1 LTQHRLYD
9 GFDEPD
15 TIAFG
20 LPAAQLMVVVGCALS
35 ALLLLRSP
43 MPKFASVPPALL
55 LAAAGAA
62 LGWLR
67 WQERPLLEWAVLAV
81 RFVARNRGLGVL
93 LASEEPPP
101 VPIPVTPPPASPTPA
116 APPPANPAPPPA
128 PPSPNRQPNHA
139 SGPPRKPGWRQWL
152 EDPQPEPDPE
162 PVRAPEP
169 AKAEQPS
176 PETAGVVQVD
186 QSELTFEDAAP
197 ALALVDTSDDDAE
210 LPEGELEVEDEV
222 GVIVPFTK
230 ARGDEEGEDA
240 NDIISAG
247 TLTVADEIELDTDP
261 PPTAFVGA
269 TRRVTFFS
277 LNGGSGKTT
286 LCTEVACMLASRGEH
301 TPNGVT
307 KQRLKVGIV
316 DLDLRSASVSVRLGI
331 PQPTI
336 WDYATRADG
345 KDVSVQDY
353 MVTHKNGVRA
363 LLGPPKP
370 VPASNQAIDPE
381 RVADIVAELEADGY
395 HYIFFDVASDLNPT
409 TTWVL
414 NAAHDIFIVLTATAT
429 GVQDAYRTAET
440 LRRMG
445 LRHKLSYVVNKS
457 RSTLNF
463 ATTMSDLN
471 GTLVAEIPYDTRVEE
486 AENSHMLVIDGSGPA
501 ADAIRRLAATIYP
514 ALAPGQRKARM
525 ALPWKRRRVN

>member
-1 LTQHRLYD
+1 VKA
-9 GFDEPD
+9 PD
-15 TIAFG
+15 PVEG
-20 LPAAQLMVVVGCALS
+20 
-35 ALLLLRSP
+35 
-43 MPKFASVPPALL
+43 
-55 LAAAGAA
+55 
-62 LGWLR
+62 
-67 WQERPLLEWAVLAV
+67 
-81 RFVARNRGLGVL
+81 
-93 LASEEPPP
+93 EEPP
-101 VPIPVTPPPASPTPA
+101 
-116 APPPANPAPPPA
+116 
-128 PPSPNRQPNHA
+128 R
-139 SGPPRKPGWRQWL
+139 
-152 EDPQPEPDPE
+152 
-162 PVRAPEP
+162 
-169 AKAEQPS
+169 
-176 PETAGVVQVD
+176 ETAKVAPVD

-197 ALALVDTSDDDAE
+197 ALAVVDTSNDDAE

-230 ARGDEEGEDA
+230 ARGYDEGEDV
-240 NDIISAG
+240 NDMIPGG
-247 TLTVADEIELDTDP
+247 TLAVADEIELDTDP

-286 LCTEVACMLASRGEH
+286 LCTEVACMLAARGEH

-307 KQRLKVGIV
+307 KQRLKVAIV

-336 WDYATRADG
+336 WDYATRAGG

-445 LRHKLSYVVNKS
+445 LRHKLGYVVNKS

-486 AENSHMLVIDGSGPA
+486 AENSHTLVVDGAGPA

-514 ALAPGQRKARM
+514 ALAPGQRKPRM
-525 ALPWKRRRVN
+525 GLPWRRHRVN

>member
-1 LTQHRLYD
+1 MTQYRLYD

-20 LPAAQLMVVVGCALS
+20 LPAAQLLVVVACALC

-43 MPKFASVPPALL
+43 APKFVSVPPALL
-55 LAAAGAA
+55 IAAAGAA

-67 WQERPLLEWAVLAV
+67 WEERPLLEWAVLA
-81 RFVARNRGLGVL
+81 ARYAARPHGPAIL
-93 LASEEPPP
+93 LAAEEPPSAEP
-101 VPIPVTPPPASPTPA
+101 SPPQARQPLNTSGPPPRKPDWRQWLEEPE
-116 APPPANPAPPPA
+116 PPAEPPAPPPA
-128 PPSPNRQPNHA
+128 
-139 SGPPRKPGWRQWL
+139 
-152 EDPQPEPDPE
+152 
-162 PVRAPEP
+162 
-169 AKAEQPS
+169 
-176 PETAGVVQVD
+176 D

-197 ALALVDTSDDDAE
+197 ALALIEPGDDPGNDE
-210 LPEGELEVEDEV
+210 LPEGDLEIDDDEPV

-230 ARGDEEGEDA
+230 AGADGGDDAGWPAEGSVA
-240 NDIISAG
+240 
-247 TLTVADEIELDTDP
+247 VADEIEIDAEP

-269 TRRVTFFS
+269 TRRITFFS

-286 LCTEVACMLASRGEH
+286 LCTEVAGLLASRGEH

-307 KQRLKVGIV
+307 KQRLKVAVV

-336 WDYATRADG
+336 WDYATRAAGTDESVH
-345 KDVSVQDY
+345 DYLVS
-353 MVTHKNGVRA
+353 HKTGVKA

-370 VPASNQAIDPE
+370 VPASNQLIDPE

-429 GVQDAYRTAET
+429 GVQDAYRTAES

-457 RSTLNF
+457 RSALNF
-463 ATTMSDLN
+463 STTMNDLS
-471 GTLVAEIPYDTRVEE
+471 GKLVAEIPYDTRVED
-486 AENSHMLVIDGSGPA
+486 AENSHTLVVESGGPA

-514 ALAPGQRKARM
+514 ALAPGRRKSRM
-525 ALPWKRRRVN
+525 TFPWKRRRA

>member
-1 LTQHRLYD
+1 LELTQYRLYD

-43 MPKFASVPPALL
+43 IPKFASIPPALL
-55 LAAAGAA
+55 LAAVGGA

-67 WQERPLLEWAVLAV
+67 WQERPLLEWAVLAAKFAV
-81 RFVARNRGLGVL
+81 RNRGAGVL
-93 LASEEPPP
+93 LASEEPPA
-101 VPIPVTPPPASPTPA
+101 TPPSLPTPA
-116 APPPANPAPPPA
+116 PPSTPAPTPAPPPQ
-128 PPSPNRQPNHA
+128 SRQPLNT
-139 SGPPRKPGWRQWL
+139 SGPPRKPDWRQWL
-152 EDPQPEPDPE
+152 EDPQPQAEPE
-162 PVRAPEP
+162 PI
-169 AKAEQPS
+169 KAEEPVL
-176 PETAGVVQVD
+176 ETPNAEQVD

-197 ALALVDTSDDDAE
+197 ALALVETVVDDEE
-210 LPEGELEVEDEV
+210 LPEGDLEVDDEV
-222 GVIVPFTK
+222 GVIIPFTK
-230 ARGDEEGEDA
+230 ARGEDESEDV
-240 NDIISAG
+240 NDMISAG
-247 TLTVADEIELDTDP
+247 AAAVADEIELGTDP
-261 PPTAFVGA
+261 PPTAFIGA

-286 LCTEVACMLASRGEH
+286 LCTEVASMLAARGEH

-307 KQRLKVGIV
+307 KQRLKVAIV

-336 WDYATRADG
+336 WDYATRDAG
-345 KDVSVQDY
+345 KNDSVQDY
-353 MVTHKNGVRA
+353 MVTHKTGVKA

-381 RVADIVAELEADGY
+381 RVADIVAELEADGF

-414 NAAHDIFIVLTATAT
+414 NSAHDIFIVLTATAT

-463 ATTMSDLN
+463 ATTMNDLH
-471 GTLVAEIPYDTRVEE
+471 GKLVAEIPYDTRVED
-486 AENSHMLVIDGSGPA
+486 AENSHTLVVENGGPA

-514 ALAPGQRKARM
+514 ALAPGQRKPRM
-525 ALPWKRRRVN
+525 TLPWKRRRA